1 MRGRSLVLALAAAAM
16 VAAAGSSA
24 RAGGMT
30 LQELI
35 NNNNTGGTD
44 FTLFGGVV
52 INVSNVSYATQTNTG
67 STIEPGASGITVSA
81 TTLKAGGVMYAGLN
95 FGALWQASGVGGTLD
110 DLLKFTVTVVTPG
123 QEMSNLYGS
132 ANLAITQGSTATA
145 TLSESV
151 VQLNNNPPTSV
162 IPTTLLSPT
171 NPSFEYGLIGGPYS
185 SIQITKDLTLT
196 SNAAGDVANLSTI
209 NQLLRFSAVPEPNSM
224 ALLGIGLST
233 LIALRRFFRYPAI
246 A

>member
-16 VAAAGSSA
+16 VVATGSSA

-44 FTLFGGVV
+44 FTLSNGVV
-52 INVSNVSYATQTNTG
+52 INVSDVSYATQTNNG
-67 STIEPGASGITVSA
+67 STIEPGASGITVS
-81 TTLKAGGVMYAGLN
+81 TTFLTAGGVTYAGLS
-95 FGALWQASGVGGTLD
+95 FGASWQATGAGATLD
-110 DLLKFTVTVVTPG
+110 DLLKFSVTVVTPG
-123 QEMSNLYGS
+123 QEMSNLYGA

-151 VQLNNNPPTSV
+151 VQLNNNPPTPV
-162 IPTTLLSPT
+162 IPNTLLSPT
-171 NPSFEYGLIGGPYS
+171 NPSFEYALTGGPYS

-196 SNAAGDVANLSTI
+196 TNASGDVANLSTI

-233 LIALRRFFRYPAI
+233 LIALRRFFKHPAV

>member
-1 MRGRSLVLALAAAAM
+1 MRGRSLVLALVTAAM
-16 VAAAGSSA
+16 VAGTGAPA

-30 LQELI
+30 LQDLI
-35 NNNNTGGTD
+35 NNNSTGGTN

-52 INVSNVSYATQTNTG
+52 INVSDVSYATQTNTG
-67 STIEPGASGITVSA
+67 STIEPGASGIGVST
-81 TTLKAGGVMYAGLN
+81 TTLTAGGVTYAGLN

-123 QEMSNLYGS
+123 KEMSNIYGS
-132 ANLAITQGSTATA
+132 ANLATKGSTAVA

-151 VQLNNNPPTSV
+151 VQLDNNPPTSV
-162 IPTTLLSPT
+162 IPTTIMSPT

-185 SIQITKDLTLT
+185 SIQITKDLALT
-196 SNAAGDVANLSTI
+196 TNASGDVANLSTI

-233 LIALRRFFRYPAI
+233 LIAFRRYFRHHVVV
-246 A
+246 